1 MAAPLVEL
9 SSWAARLSSK
19 VSFRLSGQTPVRA
32 KLLSWMG
39 TVVAW
44 EGVVAAA
51 VITGLG
57 KLENGVYG
65 VSGRGVK
72 SDSAEF
78 ERIVAPGVNISDLNF

>member
-1 MAAPLVEL
+1 M
-9 SSWAARLSSK
+9 
-19 VSFRLSGQTPVRA
+19 
-32 KLLSWMG
+32 
-39 TVVAW
+39 VAW